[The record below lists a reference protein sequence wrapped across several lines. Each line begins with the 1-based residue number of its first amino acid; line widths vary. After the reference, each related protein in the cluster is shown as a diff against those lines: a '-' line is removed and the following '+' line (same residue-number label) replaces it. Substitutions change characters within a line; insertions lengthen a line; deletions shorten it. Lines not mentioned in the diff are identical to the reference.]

1 MLSITPRSTK
11 AEILAAYNEVKAK
24 AETSTITVDATVNT
38 VNLVFKELAAMA
50 RDLYQLGAW
59 SRSHFNHLASV
70 FREAT

>member
-1 MLSITPRSTK
+1 MSINNRSTK
-11 AEILAAYNEVKAK
+11 AEILSAYNAIKIK
-24 AETSTITVDATVNT
+24 AETPVVTKDAVVNT
-38 VNLVFKELAAMA
+38 VKLVFKELAAMA